1 MNKNKLT
8 AALKKKALGA
18 AIAVAIST
26 PAFADVTMFGIVDVG
41 VGNDAGD
48 IDFRVDG
55 GEGKTIEL
63 PSIWG
68 IKGSEDLGGG
78 LTASFALESDLD
90 ASTGGTNRGGAT
102 LSDNGARFWARQANV
117 SLSNDMGSLTLGRIY
132 SPALLAIAGVDPR
145 SFYETQSGLWQ
156 YLSLVETNNTN
167 THVDVFLAN
176 AIQAKFTPG
185 PLSVGIAYGAGEVDN
200 DSGANSN
207 THIGVTYSTDDLTVM
222 ANYIKNK
229 GNNAANDSLG
239 ENEKQAVGAK
249 YTMGDIKLAGYYIKG
264 ESTSAAGVTSE
275 AKGYSLGA
283 TFTSGSNEFDVA
295 YYNTE
300 LENTTDAEVDDII
313 LAYRN
318 NLSERTTLYAK
329 LCSSD
334 KGANVGFWGGGA
346 CNGAQGENETYY
358 GVGVFHK
365 F

>member
-1 MNKNKLT
+1 MIRT
-8 AALKKKALGA
+8 
-18 AIAVAIST
+18 SQY
-26 PAFADVTMFGIVDVG
+26 
-41 VGNDAGD
+41 
-48 IDFRVDG
+48 DG
-55 GEGKTIEL
+55 GEGRTIEL

-78 LTASFALESDLD
+78 LTASFALESDLE
-90 ASTGGTNRGGAT
+90 ASTGGTNRGGST
-102 LSDNGARFWARQANV
+102 LSDNGARFWARQANI
-117 SLSNDMGSLTLGRIY
+117 SLSNDMGSFTLGRIY

-145 SFYETQSGLWQ
+145 SFYESQSGLVQ
-156 YLSLVETNNTN
+156 YATLYGTDNTN

-185 PLSVGIAYGAGEVDN
+185 PLSVGIAYGAGEVDG

-207 THIGVTYSTDDLTVM
+207 THVGVTYSTEDLTVM

-229 GNNAANDSLG
+229 GNNAVNDSLG

-249 YTMGDIKLAGYYIKG
+249 YMMGDIKLAGYYIKG
-264 ESTSAAGVTSE
+264 EATSAAGAESE

-283 TFTSGSNEFDVA
+283 TFTSGSNEFDIA

-300 LENTTDAEVDDII
+300 VEDATDAETDDII

-318 NLSERTTLYAK
+318 NLSDRTTLYAK

-334 KGANVGFWGGGA
+334 KGANGPVGA
-346 CNGAQGENETYY
+346 CAGAAR
-358 GVGVFHK
+358 
-365 F
+365 

>member
-48 IDFRVDG
+48 VDFRVDG

-90 ASTGGTNRGGAT
+90 ASTGGTNRGGST
-102 LSDNGARFWARQANV
+102 LSDNGARFWARQANI
-117 SLSNDMGSLTLGRIY
+117 SLSNDIGSLTLGRIY

-145 SFYETQSGLWQ
+145 SFYESQSGLVQ
-156 YLSLVETNNTN
+156 YATIASTNNTN

-176 AIQAKFTPG
+176 SVQVSFNPG
-185 PLSVGIAYGAGEVDN
+185 PLKVAVAYGAGET
-200 DSGANSN
+200 SESSQNSN
-207 THIGVTYSTDDLTVM
+207 THIGVTYATDDLTVM
-222 ANYIKNK
+222 ANYIQNK
-229 GNNAANDSLG
+229 GNNANDSLG
-239 ENEKQAVGAK
+239 ESQKQAFGAK
-249 YTMGDIKLAGYYIKG
+249 YTMGDIKLAGYYIQG
-264 ESTSAAGVTSE
+264 ESTDVLGAETE
-275 AKGYSLGA
+275 QKGYSLGA
-283 TFTSGSNEFDVA
+283 TFTSGSNEFDIA

-300 LENTTDAEVDDII
+300 VEDATDAETDNII

-329 LCSSD
+329 LCSAD
-334 KGANVGFWGGGA
+334 IGNAGPAGA
-346 CNGAQGENETYY
+346 CGGDQGQNDTYY

>member
-26 PAFADVTMFGIVDVG
+26 PAFADVTMFGIVDIG
-41 VGNDAGD
+41 VGNDSGD
-48 IDFRVDG
+48 VDFRVDG

-78 LTASFALESDLD
+78 LTASFALESDLE
-90 ASTGGTNRGGAT
+90 ASTGGTNRGGST
-102 LSDNGARFWARQANV
+102 LSNGGARFWARQANI

-145 SFYETQSGLWQ
+145 SFFESQSGLIQ
-156 YLSLVETNNTN
+156 YATIASTDNSN

-176 AIQAKFTPG
+176 SFRF
-185 PLSVGIAYGAGEVDN
+185 PLTLVLLKVALAYGAGETS

-207 THIGVTYSTDDLTVM
+207 THVGVTYAVEDLTVM
-222 ANYIKNK
+222 ANYIQNK
-229 GNNAANDSLG
+229 GNNTANDSLG
-239 ENEKQAVGAK
+239 ENQKQAFGAK
-249 YTMGDIKLAGYYIKG
+249 YTMGDIKLGGYYIQG
-264 ESTSAAGVTSE
+264 EATSTAGVETE
-275 AKGYSLGA
+275 AKGYGLGV

-300 LENTTDAEVDDII
+300 VEDATDAETDNLI

-318 NLSERTTLYAK
+318 NLSDRTTLYAK
-329 LCSSD
+329 LCSAD
-334 KGANVGFWGGGA
+334 MGANGQAGA
-346 CNGAQGENETYY
+346 CGGVQGENETYY
-358 GVGVFHK
+358 GFGVFHK